1 MRFTYNRPVHPLSCV
16 INSRIQFWL
25 KVTVCVAHYRMAR
38 AELDS
43 PGNSVVTKWASCL
56 QVKTGGGA
64 FLKCLLQFQYYYKQV
79 LLFSVLFKERVIYT
93 SVESSNSNSGTWVS
107 SVRYWYRTKQ
117 VNRLTTWTVLIM
129 LGVFFFFFASCGI
142 GLCYQLLRGIFG
154 LSLRLMWVLLATC
167 LLVEELQF
175 HSLECVL
182 LCLDTDTPVH
192 LQYCRTLTYNLQ

>member
-129 LGVFFFFFASCGI
+129 LGVFFFFFCILWHWVVLPTFERHFRPLFTSDVSTVSD
-142 GLCYQLLRGIFG
+142 LLTCRRTSVPLTGVCIAVFG
-154 LSLRLMWVLLATC
+154 HWHTCTPSVL
-167 LLVEELQF
+167 
-175 HSLECVL
+175 
-182 LCLDTDTPVH
+182 
-192 LQYCRTLTYNLQ
+192 